1 MSLQP
6 LLRSPLWSW
15 VLAAGIVWGPGF
27 VALQLQEDGLLP
39 MPIDKGFRSQQS
51 TDEGGLITLRTP
63 GGAKV
68 AEFQT
73 DGDTFEG
80 IGDLSTKTAGT
91 KSSITQFS
99 TSEEK
104 AVAWAMSM
112 GYPVPKKMN
121 GCATGLLVAVGLL
134 CAIVPGIL
142 LLVWLGVQDNQYK
155 RDMAAL
161 VAKWVDAGK
170 PEPGEGAKEV
180 TKLERVVE
188 KIETPTASSDSV
200 EQKLTE
206 LNSMK
211 EKGLITDEEYQA
223 MRKKALGL

>member
-1 MSLQP
+1 MDQDKFNK
-6 LLRSPLWSW
+6 
-15 VLAAGIVWGPGF
+15 A
-27 VALQLQEDGLLP
+27 VAYAISRGY
-39 MPIDKGFRSQQS
+39 FRDPSTPDINQS

-63 GGAKV
+63 GRAKV

-73 DGDTFEG
+73 DGDTFQG
-80 IGDLSTKTAGT
+80 IGNLSTTA
-91 KSSITQFS
+91 SITQFS

-112 GYPVPKKMN
+112 GCPVPTKMS
-121 GCATGLLVAVGLL
+121 GCATGLRVAVGLL

-142 LLVWLGVQDNQYK
+142 LLVWLGVQENQYK

-188 KIETPTASSDSV
+188 KVETPSASADSM

>member
-1 MSLQP
+1 MN
-6 LLRSPLWSW
+6 
-15 VLAAGIVWGPGF
+15 LAKFNTAIAYAISKGYFSDPNTP
-27 VALQLQEDGLLP
+27 D
-39 MPIDKGFRSQQS
+39 IDKS
-51 TDEGGLITLRTP
+51 TDEEGLITLRTSS
-63 GGAKV
+63 GNKV
-68 AEFQT
+68 AEFQVQGDNF
-73 DGDTFEG
+73 DGVG
-80 IGDLSTKTAGT
+80 QLSTTSTLT
-91 KSSITQFS
+91 KFS
-99 TSEEK
+99 TPEEK

-112 GYPVPKKMN
+112 GYPVPTKMN
-121 GCATGLLVAVGLL
+121 GCATGLLVGVGLI
-134 CAIVPGIL
+134 CAIIPGIL

-188 KIETPTASSDSV
+188 KVEASSTTADSM
-200 EQKLTE
+200 EQKLME

-211 EKGLITDEEYQA
+211 EKGLITEEEYQA

>member
-1 MSLQP
+1 MDQDKFNK
-6 LLRSPLWSW
+6 
-15 VLAAGIVWGPGF
+15 A
-27 VALQLQEDGLLP
+27 VAYAISRGY
-39 MPIDKGFRSQQS
+39 FRDPSTPDINQS
-51 TDEGGLITLRTP
+51 TDEDGLITLRTP
-63 GGAKV
+63 GRATV
-68 AEFQT
+68 AEFQI
-73 DGDTFEG
+73 DGDTFQG
-80 IGDLSTKTAGT
+80 IGNLSTT
-91 KSSITQFS
+91 SSITQFS

-142 LLVWLGVQDNQYK
+142 LLVWLGVQENQYK

-188 KIETPTASSDSV
+188 KVETPSTSADSM
-200 EQKLTE
+200 EQKLME

>member
-1 MSLQP
+1 MDQDKFNK
-6 LLRSPLWSW
+6 
-15 VLAAGIVWGPGF
+15 A
-27 VALQLQEDGLLP
+27 VAYAISRGY
-39 MPIDKGFRSQQS
+39 FRDPSTPDINQS
-51 TDEGGLITLRTP
+51 TDEDGLITLRTP
-63 GGAKV
+63 GRATV
-68 AEFQT
+68 AEFQI
-73 DGDTFEG
+73 DGDTFQG
-80 IGDLSTKTAGT
+80 IGNLSTT
-91 KSSITQFS
+91 SSITQFS

-142 LLVWLGVQDNQYK
+142 LLVWLGVQENQYK

-188 KIETPTASSDSV
+188 KVETPSASADSM
-200 EQKLTE
+200 EQKLME

-211 EKGLITDEEYQA
+211 EKGLITEEEYQA

>member
-1 MSLQP
+1 MDQDKFNK
-6 LLRSPLWSW
+6 
-15 VLAAGIVWGPGF
+15 A
-27 VALQLQEDGLLP
+27 VAYAISRGY
-39 MPIDKGFRSQQS
+39 FRDPSTPDINQS

-63 GGAKV
+63 GRAKV

-73 DGDTFEG
+73 DGDTFQG
-80 IGDLSTKTAGT
+80 IGNLSTTA
-91 KSSITQFS
+91 SITQFS

-112 GYPVPKKMN
+112 GYPVPTKIN

-142 LLVWLGVQDNQYK
+142 LLVWLGVQENQYK

-188 KIETPTASSDSV
+188 KVETPSASADSM

-211 EKGLITDEEYQA
+211 EKGLITEEEYQA

>member
-1 MSLQP
+1 MDQEKFNK
-6 LLRSPLWSW
+6 
-15 VLAAGIVWGPGF
+15 A
-27 VALQLQEDGLLP
+27 VAYAISRGY
-39 MPIDKGFRSQQS
+39 FRDPSTPDISQS
-51 TDEGGLITLRTP
+51 TDEDGLITLRTP
-63 GGAKV
+63 GRAKV

-73 DGDTFEG
+73 DGNTFQG
-80 IGDLSTKTAGT
+80 IGNLSTT
-91 KSSITQFS
+91 SSITQFS

-112 GYPVPKKMN
+112 GYPVPAKMN

-142 LLVWLGVQDNQYK
+142 LLVWLGVQENQYK

-170 PEPGEGAKEV
+170 PEPGEGAKAV

-188 KIETPTASSDSV
+188 KVEIPSASTDSM
-200 EQKLTE
+200 EQKLVE
-206 LNSMK
+206 LNSMRD
-211 EKGLITDEEYQA
+211 KGLITDEEYQE